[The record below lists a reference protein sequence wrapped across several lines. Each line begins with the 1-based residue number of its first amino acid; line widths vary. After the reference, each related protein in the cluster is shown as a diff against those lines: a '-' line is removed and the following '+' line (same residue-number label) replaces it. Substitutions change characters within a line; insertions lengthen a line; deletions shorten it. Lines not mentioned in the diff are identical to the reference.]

1 MSAVASAA
9 NAVSPIGDHSRLR
22 RIGKVVGWIAVATLV
37 FVLLDVLGVDIGGW
51 IGGLWDTL
59 SDVSPP
65 YLIAAIA
72 VQTVQVVS
80 TAIAWLFILRAGYP
94 HAKIAFPPI
103 LAAYAVGGALNA
115 IVPAKIGS
123 FVMLFMFVA
132 IIPGATFAGVFAAF
146 LVEKIFFTVMGALVY
161 VYLFATV
168 PGSFSVELGG
178 LREHPWLTGIIVIGG
193 SALIVFVGRFFWEKL
208 QKLWLEAKQG
218 GAILS
223 TPRKYLVQVVL
234 PCFVSYLARLG
245 VIAIMLAAFAIPVS
259 FNSVMHVVAGNSI
272 AGNVAAT
279 PGGAGVN
286 QGIAVVA
293 LKDYTDPQTA
303 TAYSVA
309 QQLVS
314 TAWGISLAL
323 ILVLSVFGWTNGRA
337 MVKTA
342 YSRARQH
349 EDEGSGSHPDRA
361 PGDTELG
368 TT

>member
-1 MSAVASAA
+1 MSAVASVA

-22 RIGKVVGWIAVATLV
+22 RVAKVVGWILVATLV
-37 FVLLDVLGVDIGGW
+37 FVVLDAFGVDVGGW

-59 SDVSPP
+59 GSVSPP
-65 YLIAAIA
+65 YLIAAVA
-72 VQTVQVVS
+72 VQTVQILC

-146 LVEKIFFTVMGALVY
+146 LVEKIFFTVMGAFVY

-178 LREHPWLTGIIVIGG
+178 LREHPWLSAIIVIGG
-193 SALIVFVGRFFWEKL
+193 SALVVFVGRFFWEKL
-208 QKLWLEAKQG
+208 RTIWLEAKQG

-223 TPRKYLVQVVL
+223 TPRKYFVQVVL

-293 LKDYTDPQTA
+293 LKDYTDAQTA

-309 QQLVS
+309 QQLVA
-314 TAWGISLAL
+314 TAWGITFAL
-323 ILVLSVFGWTNGRA
+323 ILVLTVFGWTNGRA

-342 YSRARQH
+342 YSKAKH
-349 EDEGSGSHPDRA
+349 HADDEGESSSDTA
-361 PGDTELG
+361 PSDAELG

>member
-51 IGGLWDTL
+51 LGGLWDTL
-59 SDVSPP
+59 SEVSPP
-65 YLIAAIA
+65 YLIGAIA
-72 VQTVQVVS
+72 VQTVQIVG

-94 HAKIAFPPI
+94 HAKIAFAPI

-115 IVPAKIGS
+115 IVPAQIGS
-123 FVMLFMFVA
+123 FVMLFMFIA

-146 LVEKIFFTVMGALVY
+146 LVEKIFFTVAGALVY

-178 LREHPWLTGIIVIGG
+178 LRDHPWLTSFIVIGG
-193 SALIVFVGRFFWEKL
+193 TALIVFVGRFFWERL
-208 QKLWLEAKQG
+208 RKLWLDAKQG
-218 GAILS
+218 GAILA

-272 AGNVAAT
+272 AGNTAAT

-286 QGIAVVA
+286 QAIAVVA

-309 QQLVS
+309 QQLLA
-314 TAWGISLAL
+314 TAWGITFAL

-342 YSRARQH
+342 YSRAKEHQH
-349 EDEGSGSHPDRA
+349 DGEQRGSPSDA
-361 PGDTELG
+361 ASAAEAKT
-368 TT
+368 